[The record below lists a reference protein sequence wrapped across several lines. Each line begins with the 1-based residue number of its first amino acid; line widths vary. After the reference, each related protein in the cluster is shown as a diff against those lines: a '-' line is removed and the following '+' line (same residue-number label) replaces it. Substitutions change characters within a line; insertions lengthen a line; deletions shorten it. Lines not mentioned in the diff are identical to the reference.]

1 MRVSVSK
8 KAHQT
13 LLLKVATILQ
23 SDDPKDGLEHILNC
37 WLAPATMPQMISQ
50 PPVEKVDT
58 EIAANS
64 FAALETLA
72 DW

>member
-13 LLLKVATILQ
+13 LLLEVAASLK
-23 SDDPKDGLEHILNC
+23 SDDPKVGLEHILNC
-37 WLAPATMPQMISQ
+37 WLAPSHPLTPPTNVLDAAKLFAPPEVELTAIS
-50 PPVEKVDT
+50 
-58 EIAANS
+58 
-64 FAALETLA
+64 

>member
-8 KAHQT
+8 KAHQA
-13 LLLKVATILQ
+13 LLLKVAAMLQ

-37 WLAPATMPQMISQ
+37 WLAPSTMPQLIS
-50 PPVEKVDT
+50 PPPEKADT
-58 EIAANS
+58 DTDI
-64 FAALETLA
+64 TVLA

>member
-13 LLLKVATILQ
+13 LLLEVAASLK

-37 WLAPATMPQMISQ
+37 WLVPSHPLT
-50 PPVEKVDT
+50 PPTVVEP
-58 EIAANS
+58 EIELTAI
-64 FAALETLA
+64 A

>member
-8 KAHQT
+8 KAHQA
-13 LLLKVATILQ
+13 LLLEVAASLK

-37 WLAPATMPQMISQ
+37 WLVPSHQLT
-50 PPVEKVDT
+50 PPTIAKP
-58 EIAANS
+58 EIELTAI
-64 FAALETLA
+64 A

>member
-13 LLLKVATILQ
+13 LLLKVAAILQ

-50 PPVEKVDT
+50 PPIEKVDT
-58 EIAANS
+58 EIA
-64 FAALETLA
+64 TLA

>member
-13 LLLKVATILQ
+13 LLLKVAAILQ

-37 WLAPATMPQMISQ
+37 WLAPSMPQMNSQ
-50 PPVEKVDT
+50 PPIEKPDT
-58 EIAANS
+58 DIEAI
-64 FAALETLA
+64 T

>member
-13 LLLKVATILQ
+13 LLLKVAAILQ

-37 WLAPATMPQMISQ
+37 WLAPATMAFPSLS
-50 PPVEKVDT
+50 V
-58 EIAANS
+58 A
-64 FAALETLA
+64 TLA
-72 DW
+72 ARAVVVMILLHL